1 MVSGKVMTVSSQS
14 IRRLIL
20 ELARDCGSPVH
31 LGGSLSE
38 VDILN
43 CLYGQ
48 VLRHDPKNPEWS
60 GRDIF
65 LLSKG
70 HAFLGLLAT
79 LHLYGYF
86 SRSVLD
92 TFQNEELGFISHPVR
107 DVLRGIEG
115 TTGSLGHGLS
125 YGMGLAYAMKRRE
138 QDRRVFVLMGDSES
152 SEGSVWEGVLLAPK
166 LRLNNLVAIVD
177 CNGYGNDASG
187 VVPSSDALAGMYR
200 SSGWHVEVID
210 GHDSSALLRVFQQ
223 PPSDPPQPLAIIAIT
238 TKGKGIAMME
248 GNNDWHHNR
257 VSARVFEQAVIGLE
271 G

>member
-1 MVSGKVMTVSSQS
+1 MTVSSQS
-14 IRRLIL
+14 IRHLVL

-60 GRDIF
+60 ERDIF

-92 TFQNEELGFISHPVR
+92 TFQKEELGFISHPVR
-107 DVLRGIEG
+107 DLQNGIEG

-125 YGMGLAYAMKRRE
+125 YGMGLAYAMKKRR

-152 SEGSVWEGVLLAPK
+152 SEGSVWEGVLLAP
-166 LRLNNLVAIVD
+166 RLELSNLVAIVD

-187 VVPSSDALAGMYR
+187 VVPSTEVLAGMYR
-200 SSGWHVEVID
+200 SSGWHVEVVD
-210 GHDSSALLRVFQQ
+210 GHDSHALHRAFAQ
-223 PPSDPPQPLAIIAIT
+223 PASDLQQPLALIAET
-238 TKGKGIAMME
+238 TKGKGVAMME

-257 VSARVFEQAVIGLE
+257 VSSKTFEQAVAGLE
-271 G
+271 GKV

>member
-1 MVSGKVMTVSSQS
+1 MTVSSQS
-14 IRRLIL
+14 IRRLVL

-92 TFQNEELGFISHPVR
+92 TFQSEALGFISHPVR
-107 DVLRGIEG
+107 DLQKGIEG

-125 YGMGLAYAMKRRE
+125 YGMGLAHAMKKRR

-166 LRLNNLVAIVD
+166 LELSNLVAIVD

-187 VVPSSDALAGMYR
+187 VVPSADVLAGMYGA
-200 SSGWHVEVID
+200 SGWHVEVVD
-210 GHDSSALLRVFQQ
+210 GHDSQELHRVFQQ
-223 PPSDPPQPLAIIAIT
+223 PPFDLQQPLAIIAKT

-257 VSARVFEQAVIGLE
+257 VSAKTFEQAVVGLE
-271 G
+271 GEM